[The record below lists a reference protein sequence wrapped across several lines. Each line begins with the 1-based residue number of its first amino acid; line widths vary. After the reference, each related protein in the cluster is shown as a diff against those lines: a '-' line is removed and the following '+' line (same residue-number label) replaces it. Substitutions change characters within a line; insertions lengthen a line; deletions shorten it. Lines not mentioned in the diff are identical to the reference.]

1 MKRQMI
7 LFAGG
12 LLPLSPNL
20 VKVHAHLDAF
30 ADKAYGL
37 TPAALDSDRVALLF
51 KLYVEKTKGSEALE
65 SDSAKS
71 EGIKPGM
78 VLELLRENEVERRT
92 KICIYT
98 NY

>member
-20 VKVHAHLDAF
+20 AKAHAHLDAL

-51 KLYVEKTKGSEALE
+51 KLYVEKN
-65 SDSAKS
+65 
-71 EGIKPGM
+71 EG
-78 VLELLRENEVERRT
+78 ERGA
-92 KICIYT
+92 
-98 NY
+98 